1 MTNFF
6 NIERGCRQG
15 DPLSPYLFILCI
27 ELLSIKLKSNAI
39 IHGIQIDQHE
49 YLINMYA
56 DDTFITLDGT
66 EIALRETLKCF
77 ESFNQSSGLKMNIS
91 KTKAVWIGSKKYSN
105 DILCPVLMLNWSQND
120 FKVLGINFSINH
132 DSMIDINFKTKVK
145 EISSLLKS
153 WQHRKLTLM
162 GKITVIKTLA
172 LPKIIHLLTALPN
185 LPESKPNNL
194 NYIL

>member
-1 MTNFF
+1 MFFYSNAKSCIINNGHMTNFF

-27 ELLSIKLKSNAI
+27 ELISIKLKSNAI

-56 DDTFITLDGT
+56 DDTLITLDGT

-77 ESFNQSSGLKMNIS
+77 ESFYQSSGLKMNIS

-105 DILCPVLMLNWSQND
+105 DILCPDLMLN
-120 FKVLGINFSINH
+120 
-132 DSMIDINFKTKVK
+132 
-145 EISSLLKS
+145 
-153 WQHRKLTLM
+153 
-162 GKITVIKTLA
+162 
-172 LPKIIHLLTALPN
+172 
-185 LPESKPNNL
+185 
-194 NYIL
+194 

>member
-15 DPLSPYLFILCI
+15 DPLSPYLFIVCI

-56 DDTFITLDGT
+56 DDTFITFDGT

-91 KTKAVWIGSKKYSN
+91 KTKAVWIGSKNYSN